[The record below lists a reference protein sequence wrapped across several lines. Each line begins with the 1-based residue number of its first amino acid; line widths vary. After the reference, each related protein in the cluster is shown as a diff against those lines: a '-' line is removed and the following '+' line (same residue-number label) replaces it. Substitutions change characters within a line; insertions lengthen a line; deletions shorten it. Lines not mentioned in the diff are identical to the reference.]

1 MSEQEWLEQFS
12 EKLKDL
18 LDLESMTQKELAQE
32 TDLSVGAINSYI
44 NGCKIPGVKALLRIA
59 NVFGISVDELVNF
72 GDVIY

>member
-44 NGCKIPGVKALLRIA
+44 NGYKIPGVKALLRIA

-72 GDVIY
+72 GEVIY